1 MPTDTDAGDRPG
13 TPEQYDREA
22 AWSRFVA
29 ACAKC
34 QTWPEGKAV
43 FFAELDAAVVWAT
56 RRERERAA
64 KIVLESDFVKKVVQV
79 DDLYE
84 RKHIDR
90 QATLESIAARIRSD
104 SDTPAQENSK

>member
-34 QTWPEGKAV
+34 QTWPEGKTV
-43 FFAELDAAVVWAT
+43 FFRELDAAVAWAT
-56 RRERERAA
+56 RVERERAA
-64 KIVLESDFVKKVVQV
+64 KM
-79 DDLYE
+79 
-84 RKHIDR
+84 IDE
-90 QATLESIAARIRSD
+90 LAAKCWGELAADGYRELAKRIRSD